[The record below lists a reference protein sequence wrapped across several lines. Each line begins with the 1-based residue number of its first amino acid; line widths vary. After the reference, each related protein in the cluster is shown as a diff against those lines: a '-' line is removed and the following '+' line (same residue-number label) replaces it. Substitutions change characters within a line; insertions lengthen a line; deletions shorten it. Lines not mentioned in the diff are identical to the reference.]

1 MSKSFGNT
9 SYVLIIFS
17 LKREEE
23 RKSITTLY
31 TYMWLFIL
39 EWGKKTR
46 LLKYPNYCRVHQ
58 SDFVIV
64 NEFQDYQLSELKA
77 N

>member
-17 LKREEE
+17 LKREE

-31 TYMWLFIL
+31 TYMWLFVW

-46 LLKYPNYCRVHQ
+46 PLKYSNYCRVHQ